1 MSTLKKLFESEQPV
15 AVVYPSYS
23 INSYG
28 VIRALGEQGIPVL
41 ALDDV
46 DSPHMR
52 SRYVESMICP
62 SATSETEKFIAFLTE
77 IGAKF
82 RTPPVLYMME
92 DVYYYL
98 AHEYREL
105 LEPRFRFPY
114 MAHAAMLDCI
124 DKQRSF
130 ERLAMADPGIP
141 LPGTWYP
148 TTHAEL
154 NAIKADVTFPV
165 VLKPLVSR
173 FDFREGGIDKV
184 MEFPQLFNNKAVQAE
199 SWEELVAHFTL
210 VERHGIPCCV
220 QELIPGGQ
228 DALVGATLYVDAQGQ
243 VHGNF
248 TYSKLRQTPWDFGT
262 MTLGR
267 AIEAPEV
274 AALSERVVKALNFTG
289 ICGIEF
295 KYDARD
301 GRYKFIEINPRG
313 ELWMNLA
320 QHCGVNLPLLK
331 YQDLIGQPQRATQ
344 TRFDKHLIDLRDDF
358 SLYFMRYRH
367 HRGAAYRLSLR
378 EWLASVLQ
386 PGKMEEVVFNW
397 RDPKPG
403 LLRFKEYA
411 TRVLAHRL
419 PLPAKTPPRVV
430 EAPAPEQQRPAA

>member
-1 MSTLKKLFESEQPV
+1 MSPLKNLFESEQPV

-23 INSYG
+23 LNSYG
-28 VIRALGEQGIPVL
+28 VIRALGEQGIRVL

-46 DSPHMR
+46 DNPNMR

-62 SATSETEKFIAFLTE
+62 SATRETEKFIAFMAE
-77 IGAKF
+77 IGDKF

-98 AHEYREL
+98 AHEYREV

-148 TTHAEL
+148 TTQAEL
-154 NAIKADVTFPV
+154 DAIRPEVTFPV

-199 SWEELVAHFTL
+199 SWEELTAHFDL

-228 DALVGATLYVDAQGQ
+228 DALVGATLYVDAAGQ

-274 AALSERVVKALNFTG
+274 AALSERVVKALHFTG

-320 QHCGVNLPLLK
+320 SRCGVNLPLLK
-331 YQDLIGQPQRATQ
+331 YQDMVGEPMRMVQ
-344 TRFDKHLIDLRDDF
+344 TNFDKQLLDLRDDF
-358 SLYFMRYRH
+358 SLYYMKYRH
-367 HRGAAYRLSLR
+367 DVGQGHHVGFASWLR
-378 EWLASVLQ
+378 SILR
-386 PGKMEEVVFNW
+386 PGTEEVIFNW
-397 RDPKPG
+397 QDPLPG
-403 LLRFKEYA
+403 LLRYRDYMV
-411 TRVLAHRL
+411 RVAGRRLAGRAEPHPQLARV
-419 PLPAKTPPRVV
+419 TP
-430 EAPAPEQQRPAA
+430 